1 MINLSLRPAHDG
13 LARDVAS
20 ASRSVPSVSRQSF
33 TNQLSA
39 ALDDTVSKPGT
50 SHPSANPWMPD
61 AARQTNA
68 SRQNSAP
75 GSAAV
80 SAPAPTGSRT
90 AGTPLGMSG
99 GAGVSDLGASHAA
112 TPSGLAGLIP
122 STPAAA
128 AVAPPTAPSQHWYA
142 SDAADD
148 AYWAK
153 QPAPVQKLR
162 EIDDMQQRQQ
172 LASQLASQ
180 GYAIDVPIM
189 VWGWDAGKVTA
200 LRQSFGYTWVPSAQQ
215 QPVSAAPG
223 ISAPG
228 IVPYDPNH
236 PPTGS
241 ILV

>member
-1 MINLSLRPAHDG
+1 MINLSLRPAHEG
-13 LARDVAS
+13 IAHDVAS
-20 ASRSVPSVSRQSF
+20 RSRSVPNVSPQSF
-33 TNQLSA
+33 TNQLSV
-39 ALDDTVSKPGT
+39 ALGDTRAFAGRKT
-50 SHPSANPWMPD
+50 PD
-61 AARQTNA
+61 RASQTNA
-68 SRQNSAP
+68 SRQNSA
-75 GSAAV
+75 AV
-80 SAPAPTGSRT
+80 NAPASAPAPTGSRP

-99 GAGVSDLGASHAA
+99 GAGVSDLGTSHAA

-122 STPAAA
+122 STPASA
-128 AVAPPTAPSQHWYA
+128 AVTPPAAPSQHWYA

-228 IVPYDPNH
+228 ITPYDPNH
-236 PPTGS
+236 PPGGS